1 MTVDDLRTILLRD
14 LEAVK
19 RELLAFRDEKDIWA
33 MPPGV
38 PNSAG
43 TLALHM
49 AGNLHHFLG
58 AVLGGAQYV
67 RDREGE
73 FGDRDLPRKEL
84 LARLDATARAVEGVL
99 GEMDDTRLHET
110 FPGEF
115 PMGRVRTGRFLLH
128 LATHLAY
135 HLGQIDYH
143 RRIVTGEGEG
153 VEAQSLKAIF

>member
-19 RELLAFRDEKDIWA
+19 RELVAYRDEKDIWA

-58 AVLGGAQYV
+58 AV
-67 RDREGE
+67 
-73 FGDRDLPRKEL
+73 
-84 LARLDATARAVEGVL
+84 
-99 GEMDDTRLHET
+99 
-110 FPGEF
+110 
-115 PMGRVRTGRFLLH
+115 MGRRRGRRSRGGRRTG
-128 LATHLAY
+128 
-135 HLGQIDYH
+135 
-143 RRIVTGEGEG
+143 
-153 VEAQSLKAIF
+153 